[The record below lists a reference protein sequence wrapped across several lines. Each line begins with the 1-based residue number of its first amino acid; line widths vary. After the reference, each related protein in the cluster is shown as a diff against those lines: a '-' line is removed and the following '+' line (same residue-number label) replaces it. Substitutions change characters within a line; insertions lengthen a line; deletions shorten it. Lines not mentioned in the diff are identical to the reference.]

1 MNKEIFEYIIA
12 ALTLVS
18 VIIALLLYILPLSQ
32 NQIVAIY
39 IFDLIVVVILAAD
52 FIGRMKKSKQGVKFI
67 VKNWY
72 EIPAMLP
79 LLLFTAIETQPF
91 VGAAVRSLRFIRLF
105 RLLRLLRLANLFR
118 TVKYL
123 KTSGF
128 IYLLVISA
136 AAVIFGA
143 FGIYEVEKGNNGA
156 TIESYDDALWFAI
169 TTVTISGFGDVY
181 PVTIEGKIIAGVLIF
196 IGLAVLLGFISSFG
210 ATLITARLNP
220 RLRIAEE
227 SRTLIKEKID
237 NLEKLEHDDIDTLTT
252 MIRSLHDNLQ
262 KDSKTLCSCLQCGNI
277 CPNESSFCNKCGNA
291 IR

>member
-1 MNKEIFEYIIA
+1 
-12 ALTLVS
+12 
-18 VIIALLLYILPLSQ
+18 
-32 NQIVAIY
+32 
-39 IFDLIVVVILAAD
+39 
-52 FIGRMKKSKQGVKFI
+52 
-67 VKNWY
+67 
-72 EIPAMLP
+72 MLP

-143 FGIYEVEKGNNGA
+143 FGIYEVEKGNDRA
-156 TIESYDDALWFAI
+156 TIESYGDALWFAI

-210 ATLITARLNP
+210 ATLITSRLNP
-220 RLRIAEE
+220 KLRIAEE

-277 CPNESSFCNKCGNA
+277 CPIESSFCNKCGTA
-291 IR
+291 MK